1 VLIVGVLYPC
11 SARVA
16 SLDRSSLDQATQ
28 LEDRPSLGT
37 NKLPEMS
44 LQRVKRSAEAI
55 IYGNH
60 QNAARVKKAG
70 PIPALAG
77 VEGLMSHNSK
87 QDNDDVEHNEKVQAV
102 VEAMMSPP
110 TAPNNPAP
118 NNPAPNNPAPVMEE
132 PVAVEENL
140 VSDQEKPVAEV
151 EDALENKLED
161 AAVQSQQ
168 EEQLGSLLPAS
179 AGASEEQREQEMLQ
193 RIMLELEETNP
204 AALAKL
210 EAEYEQE
217 YPDNYDYP
225 YYGTNN
231 YQRRKRS
238 VNNKPVVAAE
248 DMGAV
253 DTEEDASRLRR
264 SVKKLASRAVVA
276 EDMGAVEAAEEA
288 NSRTKR
294 DLADYYYEDE
304 APVVQVRDSPLQVRD
319 SPLQVRDSPLAS
331 AYVQSMLQQ
340 EPVQYDYEEQ
350 EPESKRDY
358 DYNNAIEEIMEE
370 AAEEAAEEA
379 LEEEQRHKEM
389 EQLELEYM
397 LLQSAIKTADE
408 ELEVAAQ
415 KRAAPMSNA
424 PIQDE
429 YQEIIHNGQPGI
441 FFPVKRQYLSMVPG
455 FRKRS
460 ADMYP
465 FSEPDTVPWEAL
477 VQQSQI
483 EKRNQEA
490 MYDRLYSLAQELRGE
505 SQYRK
510 K

>member
-1 VLIVGVLYPC
+1 MWGLVLVLIVGVLYPC

-16 SLDRSSLDQATQ
+16 SLDRATQ

-37 NKLPEMS
+37 NKLPEIS
-44 LQRVKRSAEAI
+44 LLRVKRSAEAI

-77 VEGLMSHNSK
+77 VEGLMSHDSK
-87 QDNDDVEHNEKVQAV
+87 QDNDDVEHNEKIQAV

-110 TAPNNPAP
+110 TAPNNPAL
-118 NNPAPNNPAPVMEE
+118 NNPAPVMEE
-132 PVAVEENL
+132 PVPVEENL

-151 EDALENKLED
+151 EDALENKLEE

-168 EEQLGSLLPAS
+168 EEQLGSLQPDS

-225 YYGTNN
+225 YYDTNN
-231 YQRRKRS
+231 YKRRKRS

-248 DMGAV
+248 DMGVV
-253 DTEEDASRLRR
+253 DTEEDAMRLKR
-264 SVKKLASRAVVA
+264 SVKKLASPAVVA
-276 EDMGAVEAAEEA
+276 EDMGALEAPEEA

-294 DLADYYYEDE
+294 DLPDYYYDDE
-304 APVVQVRDSPLQVRD
+304 APVV
-319 SPLQVRDSPLAS
+319 QVRDSPLAS
-331 AYVQSMLQQ
+331 AYVQSMVQQ
-340 EPVQYDYEEQ
+340 EPVYDYEEQ
-350 EPESKRDY
+350 EPESKPDS
-358 DYNNAIEEIMEE
+358 DYNNAIQEIMEE

-379 LEEEQRHKEM
+379 LEEEQRHNEM

-415 KRAAPMSNA
+415 KRAAPMS

-460 ADMYP
+460 PDMYP

-505 SQYRK
+505 LEPQYK
-510 K
+510 KK